1 MKNKIENILSK
12 YVDVF
17 GFVSTTEYKETR
29 SSLHRNDMYDEYS
42 FLNGYK
48 TIITLGLSYPS
59 ESLKWGKK
67 GTGLLSKYSYG
78 TDYHLVFKDKLK
90 SITNELEL
98 LNIRCH
104 SSVDTYKVDERWAS
118 HLAHIGFLGRNQF
131 LINKTFGGYLYLAT
145 ILIDEDVT
153 KNMELLDTCGTCRK
167 CVDACP
173 TNALDGRFIRERCIS
188 ETTQSKK
195 IFNKEEI
202 KQLKTMV
209 YGCDICQ
216 KVCPK
221 NDGINFKHNKEFL
234 PTGIESVNL
243 IEVLKMS
250 NKDYMKIYRNN
261 ASSWKGATLIKRNAL
276 CLLGNQKVYE
286 AVDEIRKSLEKY
298 KDILWYNNVALEVL
312 EMLERK

>member
-1 MKNKIENILSK
+1 MKQQIEEILTK
-12 YVDVF
+12 YVDTY
-17 GFVSTTEYKETR
+17 GFVSTIEYQETR
-29 SSLHRNDMYDEYS
+29 SSLHKDDMYDEYS
-42 FLNGYK
+42 FLDEYK

-78 TDYHLVFKDKLK
+78 TDYHKVFSEKLDSVTK
-90 SITNELEL
+90 ELNKLE
-98 LNIRCH
+98 IKTH
-104 SSVDTYKVDERWAS
+104 SSVDTYKIDERWAS
-118 HLAHIGFLGRNQF
+118 HLAHMGFLGRNQF
-131 LINKTFGGYLYLAT
+131 LINKTYGGYLYLAT
-145 ILIDEDVT
+145 ILIDQDID
-153 KNMELLDTCGTCRK
+153 KNIQLLDTCGTCTK

-173 TNALDGRFIRERCIS
+173 TNALDGEFIRERCIS

-195 IFNKEEI
+195 IFNKDEI
-202 KQLKTMV
+202 SQLKTMV

-221 NDGINFKHNKEFL
+221 NNGINYTHNTEFL

-243 IEVLKMS
+243 IDVLKMS
-250 NKDYMKIYRNN
+250 NREYMDIYRNN

-286 AVDEIRKSLEKY
+286 AVDEIKKSLEKY
-298 KDILWYNNVALEVL
+298 KDVLWYNNVALEVL
-312 EMLERK
+312 KMLERK